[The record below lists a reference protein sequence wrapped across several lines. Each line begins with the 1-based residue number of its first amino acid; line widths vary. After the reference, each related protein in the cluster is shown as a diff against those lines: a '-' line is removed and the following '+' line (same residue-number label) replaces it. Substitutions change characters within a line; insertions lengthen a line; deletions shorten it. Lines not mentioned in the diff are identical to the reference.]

1 MATRGMYTTVTEI
14 RRRVFTEVARLS
26 YEGND
31 YAKELPRLP
40 YKIVPGEI
48 GLHRNNIFLE
58 RAIVSERIRLAIGL
72 PLRPLDEQAPVSAG
86 IENSIITSKYYDPPL
101 INIIKFACNACP
113 EKLVRVTDMCRG
125 CLAHPCV
132 EVCPKDALSFRPGG
146 RTKVDQDKCI
156 KCGKCVEV
164 CPYHAI
170 VKSERPCAAA
180 CGMNAITS
188 DSLGR
193 AKIDLSLIHI

>member
-125 CLAHPCV
+125 CLAHP
-132 EVCPKDALSFRPGG
+132 
-146 RTKVDQDKCI
+146 
-156 KCGKCVEV
+156 
-164 CPYHAI
+164 
-170 VKSERPCAAA
+170 
-180 CGMNAITS
+180 
-188 DSLGR
+188 
-193 AKIDLSLIHI
+193 